1 MTRKLLF
8 GVAVLAFLA
17 VVVAALRPSSV
28 YGQTPGRPLCSMPTD
43 SKYSPGAIA
52 PHGDQ
57 FYGCFFV
64 FGENLKPAGV
74 AWVEMVRSGNGFVP
88 KGPGGR

>member
-1 MTRKLLF
+1 MIRKVLF

-17 VVVAALRPSSV
+17 AVIAVLRPASV
-28 YGQTPGRPLCSMPTD
+28 SGQTPQQPLCTMPTD
-43 SKYSPGAIA
+43 VKYSPGAIA

-57 FYGCFFV
+57 FFQCFHV

-74 AWVEMVRSGNGFVP
+74 AWVEMVKKGDGFVP
-88 KGPGGR
+88 KGPASR

>member
-1 MTRKLLF
+1 MIRKLLV
-8 GVAVLAFLA
+8 GVAVLACLIA
-17 VVVAALRPSSV
+17 IVKTLRPTGVS
-28 YGQTPGRPLCSMPTD
+28 GQNPEPPLCTMPTD
-43 SKYSPGAIA
+43 VKYSPGAIA

-57 FYGCFFV
+57 YFQCLLV

-74 AWVEMVRSGNGFVP
+74 AWIEMVRSGNDFVP